1 MDPRITRRTAA
12 LLLLLLWF
20 LTVGSGSFGL
30 LHVGDALSA
39 TTTTL
44 GTQQLSTEVLPP
56 VADAAQTATTAP
68 PPTIRG
74 AASILINLDDGR
86 VLFENGADAQRSIA
100 STTKIMTGIL
110 ALETIPLDRV
120 IKASQKATDA
130 GESEIWLEPGEELA
144 ARDLLSA
151 LMVRSANDAA
161 VALAESSAG
170 SLEAFVEAMNAKAAE
185 LGLTNTHFANPH
197 GLEAKEH
204 YSSARD
210 LATLARY
217 AMQNEEFRK
226 LVATEK
232 ARIPWPGREYDRVL
246 ENRNSLIGSVPF
258 VTGIKTG
265 YTGKAGFCLVGS
277 GARDGVSL
285 VSVILG
291 EENKDAVNADSV
303 ALLEYGFSLYRQVNL
318 MEKDV
323 PVAELDIPY
332 HFGEKLTLSTD
343 RELVRT
349 VFAADPITK
358 TVTAQEQ
365 LTLPVDEGQTLGKVT
380 FEVAG
385 FVAGEVNLVATR
397 SIEAPTLRVKLTY
410 LWDRMMNWLGRAT

>member
-1 MDPRITRRTAA
+1 MTRRTGA

-20 LTVGSGSFGL
+20 LFVGSGAFGL
-30 LHVGDALSA
+30 FATREALSA
-39 TTTTL
+39 TTTT
-44 GTQQLSTEVLPP
+44 TSAQQQQVSSEVLPP
-56 VADAAQTATTAP
+56 ALAANTVTTVAP
-68 PPTIRG
+68 PVIGG
-74 AASILINLDDGR
+74 AGAILINMDDGR
-86 VLFENGADAQRSIA
+86 VLFEKNVDARHSIA

-110 ALETIPLDRV
+110 ALETIAPDRV
-120 IKASQKATDA
+120 ITASQKAANA
-130 GESEIWLEPGEELA
+130 GESEIWLEPGEQLA
-144 ARDLLSA
+144 ARDLFKA

-170 SLEAFVEAMNAKAAE
+170 SVEAFVQAMNAKATE

-232 ARIPWPGREYDRVL
+232 VKIPWPGREYDRVL

-277 GARDGVSL
+277 GSRDGVSL

-291 EENKDAVNADSV
+291 EVNKDAVNTDTV
-303 ALLEYGFSLYRQVNL
+303 ALLEYGFSLYRQVSL
-318 MEKDV
+318 MEKGV
-323 PVAELDIPY
+323 PVAQLDVPY

-343 RELVRT
+343 RKLVRT
-349 VFAADPITK
+349 VFATDPITK
-358 TVTAQEQ
+358 TVTVQEQ
-365 LTLPVDEGQTLGKVT
+365 LTLPVAEGSPLGKVT

-385 FVAGEVNLVATR
+385 AVAGEVDLVAER
-397 SIEAPTLRVKLTY
+397 SIETPTLQVKLRY
-410 LWDRMMNWLGRAT
+410 IWDSMMGWLGRAA

>member
-1 MDPRITRRTAA
+1 MDPRITRRTGA

-20 LTVGSGSFGL
+20 LLAGSGAFGL
-30 LHVGDALSA
+30 FAPGEALSA
-39 TTTTL
+39 TTATTSA
-44 GTQQLSTEVLPP
+44 QQQVSSEVLPP
-56 VADAAQTATTAP
+56 SAANTVTTVAP
-68 PPTIRG
+68 PAIGG
-74 AASILINLDDGR
+74 AAVILINMDDGR
-86 VLFENGADAQRSIA
+86 ILFEKNVDARHSIA

-110 ALETIPLDRV
+110 ALETIPPDRV
-120 IKASQKATDA
+120 ITASKNAANA
-130 GESEIWLEPGEELA
+130 GESEIWLEPGEQLV
-144 ARDLLSA
+144 ARDLFKA

-170 SLEAFVEAMNAKAAE
+170 SVEAFVQAMNAKAAE
-185 LGLTNTHFANPH
+185 LGLANTHFANPH

-210 LATLARY
+210 LGTLGRY

-232 ARIPWPGREYDRVL
+232 VNIPWPGREYDRVL

-277 GARDGVSL
+277 GSRDGVSL

-291 EENKDAVNADSV
+291 EANKEAVNTDTV
-303 ALLEYGFSLYRQVNL
+303 ALLEYGFSLYRQVSL
-318 MEKDV
+318 MEKGV
-323 PVAELDIPY
+323 PLAELDVPY

-349 VFAADPITK
+349 VFATDPITK
-358 TVTAQEQ
+358 TVTVQEQ
-365 LTLPVDEGQTLGKVT
+365 LTLPVAEGSPLGKVT

-385 FVAGEVNLVATR
+385 AVAGEVDLVAER
-397 SIEAPTLRVKLTY
+397 SIETPTLQVKLRY
-410 LWDRMMNWLGRAT
+410 IWDRMMGWLGRAA